1 MAGRYFK
8 WSFIL
13 LAGVFLISWAHPFH
27 MSVVEINHNGQDKTL
42 EISCKIFTDDFEKVL
57 AKNYNT
63 KVDLTNPSN
72 KAVMDS
78 LVKKYIFSHFGMNL
92 NGKPV
97 SMVYVGFETEKEASY
112 AYVEVDNVNA
122 VSKVDIY
129 NNLMYDMFDDQVNI
143 MHVISGGKRE
153 STKLTYPD
161 KQASVSF

>member
-1 MAGRYFK
+1 
-8 WSFIL
+8 
-13 LAGVFLISWAHPFH
+13 
-27 MSVVEINHNGQDKTL
+27 
-42 EISCKIFTDDFEKVL
+42 
-57 AKNYNT
+57 
-63 KVDLTNPSN
+63 
-72 KAVMDS
+72 
-78 LVKKYIFSHFGMNL
+78 
-92 NGKPV
+92 
-97 SMVYVGFETEKEASY
+97 MVYVGFETEKEASY